1 MAGVSTEL
9 SDEQLA
15 EAVSKGDAE
24 ALRVL
29 IDRHSRR
36 FYAIAYRI
44 LMRAESAE
52 DVVQD
57 AFIKLW
63 TGKAKWEAGGKAKFT
78 SWFHRIVYNAAIDV
92 TRKAEHKV
100 VPLRPE
106 LGEQADDRVS
116 QETTMI
122 EDEAGASVR
131 EALEALPEKQRNA
144 LTYVY
149 YSEMKQAEIAEL
161 MGMSLKALESVLLRA
176 KAALRETLGE
186 QGRMALEGAG
196 A

>member
-1 MAGVSTEL
+1 MVEAHAEWG
-9 SDEQLA
+9 DEQLA
-15 EAVSKGDAE
+15 EAVGRGDAA
-24 ALRVL
+24 ALRLL

-36 FYAIAYRI
+36 FYAIAYRV
-44 LMRAESAE
+44 LMRAEAAE

-57 AFIKLW
+57 AFVKLW
-63 TGKAKWEAGGKAKFT
+63 TGKAKWEVGGKAKFT
-78 SWFHRIVYNAAIDV
+78 SWFHRIVYNAAIDA

-116 QETTMI
+116 QEEVLIKQESGETLR
-122 EDEAGASVR
+122 A
-131 EALEALPEKQRNA
+131 ALEALPEKQRNA

-176 KAALRETLGE
+176 KATLRQSLGE
-186 QGRMALEGAG
+186 QGRTALEGG
-196 A
+196 GI

>member
-1 MAGVSTEL
+1 MVEAVTEQ

-15 EAVSKGDAE
+15 ERVSQRDEA
-24 ALRVL
+24 ALRLL

-44 LMRAESAE
+44 LMRQEAAE
-52 DVVQD
+52 DVVQE

-63 TGKAKWEAGGKAKFT
+63 TGKAKWEVGGKAKFT

-100 VPLRPE
+100 LPLKPE
-106 LGEQADDRVS
+106 YGEQADDRAHQDVA
-116 QETTMI
+116 MI
-122 EDEAGASVR
+122 QDESGASVR
-131 EALEALPEKQRNA
+131 AALEALPEKQRNA

-149 YSEMKQAEIAEL
+149 YSEMKQAEVAEL
-161 MGMSLKALESVLLRA
+161 MGISLKALESVLLRA
-176 KAALRETLGE
+176 KTALREAMGE
-186 QGRMALEGAG
+186 QGRMALEGVG